1 MQLRFPAL
9 AFLIASLLA
18 LGLPFSAACGDGP
31 GGGGAAATGSLVIGV
46 LTDLRPGVDIGS
58 LHVVMRAA
66 GKTLDERTY
75 AAGAKYPLVF
85 PVELPF
91 LDLPG
96 GTPVE
101 AQIEAFGQTD
111 TTHPLVTRTATTEI
125 LAGEDLLLR
134 VALDARCVAIP
145 GGTAPTCTAP
155 QTCVAG
161 ACQDDHIDPHKLK
174 PYTPGWYQGSN
185 DPCKPASAGAPVV
198 IVGEGQGDYLPMM
211 DGETAQVEAGP
222 QGGHHIW
229 VALRAK
235 NLTQSGSVTNVTGH
249 FPDLGY
255 DVGPYAVIFTLEPDE
270 GGYCKLYGLRFQ
282 LDTEH
287 PIEEMLGHALELAV
301 KVTDADGDL
310 GAGELRVVLSE
321 DFIQ

>member
-1 MQLRFPAL
+1 MQPRFPAFAL
-9 AFLIASLLA
+9 ALASLLA
-18 LGLPFSAACGDGP
+18 LVLPFACGDGA

-58 LHVVMRAA
+58 LHVVMRSA
-66 GKTLDERTY
+66 GKTIDERTY

-91 LDLPG
+91 QDLPG
-96 GTPVE
+96 GTAVE
-101 AQIEAFGQTD
+101 AQIEAFGQTN
-111 TTHPLVTRTATTEI
+111 TQTPLVRRTATTEI
-125 LAGEDLLLR
+125 LAGQSLLLR
-134 VALDARCVAIP
+134 VALDARCVVIP
-145 GGTAPTCTAP
+145 GGTAPTCAAP
-155 QTCVAG
+155 ETCVAG

-174 PYTPGWYQGSN
+174 PYTPGWYEGSN

-198 IVGEGQGDYLPMM
+198 LVGEGQGDYLPTT
-211 DGETAQVEAGP
+211 DGDTAQVEAGP

-282 LDTEH
+282 LDADH
-287 PIEEMLGHALELAV
+287 PIEEMLGHPLDVTV
-301 KVTDADGDL
+301 KVTDADGDV
-310 GAGELRVVLSE
+310 GTGTRSVVLSK